1 MLNHKIDKRK
11 ETEIDGFVIVESY
24 NFYYFLYKILIK

>member
-11 ETEIDGFVIVESY
+11 ETEIDAFVIVESY
-24 NFYYFLYKILIK
+24 NFYYFLNNFLIK